1 MKNYLV
7 ELTFFVFGLYLLSQ
21 SQYITLLILLFLSL
35 ILVSK
40 GVQHKSTLL
49 IPLIIVLFITEYH
62 KYFPYRN
69 EIKNKEYNSKD
80 INNIVGDG
88 DDDGYDD
95 DNLDLNV
102 DAIEG
107 FSFKTNQE
115 DKKLNKIKKAVRKIM
130 KTRRNNKKRLEK
142 EIQKSNAGLPKRY
155 IDNQIKIKKK
165 SKNLSDALDKW
176 SLLKENLYILLNN
189 D

>member
-40 GVQHKSTLL
+40 GIQHKSSLL
-49 IPLIIVLFITEYH
+49 IPLIIILFITEYH

-69 EIKNKEYNSKD
+69 EIKNKENNDNYND
-80 INNIVGDG
+80 NYNDL
-88 DDDGYDD
+88 D
-95 DNLDLNV
+95 DNDLYDNQL

-107 FSFKTNQE
+107 FKSNKE
-115 DKKLNKIKKAVRKIM
+115 DKQINKIKKTVRKRM
-130 KTRRNNKKRLEK
+130 KTRKNNKKRLEK
-142 EIQKSNAGLPKRY
+142 EMQKSNAGLPKRY
-155 IDNQIKIKKK
+155 IDNQIKIKSK
-165 SKNLSDALDKW
+165 SKNLSEAWDKW
-176 SLLKENLYILLNN
+176 TLLKENLYILLNT

>member
-40 GVQHKSTLL
+40 GVKHKSCLL
-49 IPLIIVLFITEYH
+49 IPLIIILFLTEYH
-62 KYFPYRN
+62 KYFSYRS
-69 EIKNKEYNSKD
+69 EIKTQDTDTVKKINSNIYYDNEYDDKEY
-80 INNIVGDG
+80 
-88 DDDGYDD
+88 D
-95 DNLDLNV
+95 DNKFD
-102 DAIEG
+102 DIEG
-107 FSFKTNQE
+107 FRSNPE
-115 DKKLNKIKKAVRKIM
+115 DKKIKKIKKAVRKRM
-130 KTRRNNKKRLEK
+130 KTRKNNQKRLEK
-142 EIQKSNAGLPKRY
+142 EMQKSDAGLPKRY
-155 IDNQIKIKKK
+155 IENKIKIKSK
-165 SKNLSDALDKW
+165 SKNLSEAWDKW